1 MTRKELQKYFE
12 LSKKMDELWG
22 IGNDVL
28 YEMCKKYPSHKNE
41 SEVVAKIFLI
51 GRSYAAAIERSKN
64 DHIYEKKIPALVYKH
79 GKDIDAA
86 LLKCNKENL
95 QQLFSTYD
103 LILRS
108 FHEVSGKWNRSLA
121 SKYLHFHQP
130 EIFYLMDSRAKKGL
144 SELITIYP
152 TISSTKTKEKRL
164 YSVSRESSEYMNFYL
179 KCERSK
185 QELGREFNCRFTT
198 RDLDNLLLTIADN
211 TSKKKISVMR

>member
-1 MTRKELQKYFE
+1 
-12 LSKKMDELWG
+12 MDELWG

-51 GRSYAAAIERSKN
+51 GRSYAASIERSKN

-79 GKDIDAA
+79 GKDIDTA
-86 LLKCNKENL
+86 LLQCNKENL

-130 EIFYLMDSRAKKGL
+130 ENFYIMDSRAKKGL
-144 SELITIYP
+144 SEVSKLYP
-152 TISSTKTKEKRL
+152 IVSSAKNEEKKL
-164 YSVSRESSEYMNFYL
+164 YSVSHESKEYVHFYL
-179 KCERSK
+179 KCQKCK
-185 QELGREFNCRFTT
+185 QELENEFNCKLST

-211 TSKKKISVMR
+211 KKRNGSQYEI